1 MYRRVLSAIVALMI
15 ALSLLTPIASA
26 QESTGE
32 PPALPTAAPAV
43 DVTPAPDV
51 TPVQQPNFNLRDFLL
66 GIASGALVALVSMFG
81 FIGKLKN
88 DKVVLDALE
97 RLGNSVPADL
107 LLKLNDLGGN
117 MRDAGDVL
125 VKVTDGLPNGAPEP
139 PQAGL
144 VG

>member
-1 MYRRVLSAIVALMI
+1 MNRFVKAAIVTALMLI
-15 ALSLLTPIASA
+15 VFAVPVTA

-32 PPALPTAAPAV
+32 PPTVPTDVPAV
-43 DVTPAPDV
+43 DVTPETPAPV
-51 TPVQQPNFNLRDFLL
+51 EQPNFNLRDFLL
-66 GIASGALVALVSMFG
+66 GIASGALVALVSMFS

-139 PQAGL
+139 PQPGL